1 MQRSVGQIQLFQCYL
16 RDLGKSIGVR
26 AIAAQVFR
34 TVPDSTG
41 KNTMKTTG
49 ISICNFDVATRLI
62 ARPQARHRVRRLP
75 IGWILLDKVAWVG
88 LALFF
93 TVGFAVALNL
103 FAGRSPLDPGPCHA
117 CVLFFA
123 WSAILLGSSWN
134 A

>member
-1 MQRSVGQIQLFQCYL
+1 
-16 RDLGKSIGVR
+16 
-26 AIAAQVFR
+26 
-34 TVPDSTG
+34 
-41 KNTMKTTG
+41 MKTARVNTWDV
-49 ISICNFDVATRLI
+49 NVATRLI
-62 ARPQARHRVRRLP
+62 AKPQARHRVRRLP
-75 IGWILLDKVAWVG
+75 IGWILLDQVAWVG

-93 TVGFAVALNL
+93 TAGFAVALNL